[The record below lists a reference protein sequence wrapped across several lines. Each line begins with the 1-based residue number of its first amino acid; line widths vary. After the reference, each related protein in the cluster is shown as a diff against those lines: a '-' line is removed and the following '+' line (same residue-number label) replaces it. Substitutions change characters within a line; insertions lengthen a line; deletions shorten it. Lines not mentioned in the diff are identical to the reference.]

1 MAKKAL
7 KIIAACGNGSGTSLM
22 AAMAIEKA
30 CRELDI
36 PLAAPVHHCG
46 LAEATSSINM
56 YDIAFTPLNFVDNF
70 KNAKHTMIIGL
81 RNVMSAAEV
90 KEKLSQTDFA
100 KDE

>member
-1 MAKKAL
+1 MAGKAL

-30 CRELDI
+30 CKELDI

-46 LAEATSSINM
+46 LAEAKSSINM
-56 YDIAFTPLNFVDNF
+56 YDIAFTPLNFVDMF
-70 KNAKHTMIIGL
+70 KDVKHTVVIGL

-90 KEKLSQTDFA
+90 KEKLSQTDFV
-100 KDE
+100 KKE